1 MKNRKYLIIS
11 CLLFW
16 VLPVAA
22 QLPNKWEQ
30 SILQFEK
37 KDAAENPKEG
47 AILFV
52 GSSSIA
58 KWTDIQSYF
67 PNYRVINRGFG
78 GSEFSDLLHYA
89 NRVILP
95 YKPSKI
101 FIYEGDNDVA
111 SGKSPGLIFSQA
123 VRLREIIRR
132 ALPAVPVVF
141 ISVKPSIARWHM
153 KDDFLT
159 VNQKLKRYAR
169 KKSLTMYADV
179 WTPMLDASGKV
190 LPVFLADDL
199 HMTAEGYK
207 IWQKA
212 LSPYMPATKKD

>member
-1 MKNRKYLIIS
+1 MRTKSNLIIS
-11 CLLFW
+11 CLLLW
-16 VLPVAA
+16 VLPGAA
-22 QLPNKWEQ
+22 QLSNKWEL
-30 SILQFEK
+30 SIQQFEK
-37 KDAAENPKEG
+37 QDAINKPPAG

-58 KWTDIQSYF
+58 QWKDIQAWF
-67 PNYRVINRGFG
+67 PEYRVLNRGFG

-89 NRVILP
+89 HRVILP

-111 SGKSPGLIFSQA
+111 AGKSPALIFSQA
-123 VRLREIIRR
+123 VKLREIIRK
-132 ALPAVPVVF
+132 ALPDVPVVF

-153 KDDFLT
+153 KSNFLA
-159 VNQKLKRYAR
+159 VNEKLKRYAR
-169 KKSLTMYADV
+169 RKPLTMFADV
-179 WTPMLDASGKV
+179 WTPMLDKSGKV

-199 HMTAEGYK
+199 HMTAAGYK

-212 LSPYMPATKKD
+212 LNPYMPAARKD